1 MLSSKENYLLVFP
14 GIMSDF
20 NNYIQNLQENIKRG
34 GERSHYPSLK
44 LLIEG
49 LMIGVNARIEEKGNQ
64 AGIPD
69 LTIRKNDRIWGY
81 IEAKDIDI
89 DLNKIQKTAQLK
101 RYLESNIGYNLI
113 LTNYLEF
120 WWYVDGE
127 CEKTAKLANL
137 EQGEI
142 ILVNDLQPI
151 KELLQSFFNQKAK
164 DINNYYDL
172 AKEMAAYTKTIRN
185 AIQSSLEIE
194 TTTEELNRLKE
205 TFKKLLLLDI
215 DNDKFADMYSQT
227 IAYGLFTAKIGHAQN
242 PGQFAFNRTTASIYI
257 SDRIPFLKGLFDLVL
272 GTDSVSKIHKSIEN
286 LIDLFNTIDMT
297 NILENFGQE
306 TRTQDPVIH
315 FYETFLAAYQAS
327 LRKSRGVY
335 YTPEPVVNFIVR
347 SVDDILDKVFDL
359 QYGLGNR
366 KVTILDPATGTGTFL
381 YAVIKQIRDNVKKYG
396 IDNWNSFLR
405 DTKLVNRLF
414 GFELLMTPYTIAH
427 LKLGLLL
434 GDLGYKFAPEE
445 RLKVYLT
452 NALEEGI
459 KEGDLIPGI
468 TQIIAEES
476 SQAGKVKTEIPV
488 MVVLG
493 NPPYSVSSQNASKR
507 KRVLNQDEKYLADV
521 EYTGSAW
528 NRIYKTG
535 KAGKTITE
543 LTHIG
548 ELLELY
554 KGRVRLE
561 KEKNIQPLDDD
572 YIKFIRFAQDQI
584 QKNPKGYGI
593 IGFITNHSYLN
604 GLIHRGMREEL
615 LKYFDTLYIMD
626 LHGNSLLKETTPDG
640 NVDQNVFDIQQGVS
654 ILIAVRE
661 KSEPD
666 YFSTA
671 YKSRDG
677 IKEMAKVL
685 YYDLWGSRE
694 DKYKFL
700 ESTSLDNVDWIELQ
714 PTEPN
719 YFFTAINYSLDIEKE
734 YQNYWNIQ
742 DIFLVYSNVI
752 ETGKDD
758 VLISF
763 DRNEIKEFVTQLSN
777 PEILDQYISDIYK
790 IADSPNW
797 NFFKSR
803 SLIVKNGIEN
813 DLIQP
818 IYYRPFDIRFT
829 YYHSILRRMQEKV
842 LTNLIQDNL
851 GLLAMRQVASGD
863 NQYTHFMVCNQ
874 IVDNRSFFSNRGRP
888 SVFPLY
894 TYPNTENKQ
903 TNLFLEKTPN
913 LSPKFLEAIK
923 EKLGKIPTPEEIFY
937 YAYAIFHSPTY
948 RTRYAEFLKIDFP
961 RLPLTSNQKL
971 FHELAIKGEE
981 LVNLHLMKSD
991 KLNTLTTTYQAIEE
1005 NQVSEVT
1012 YNSELQR
1019 VYINKASYFTDI
1031 PSHIW
1036 ELKIGG
1042 YQVLDKWL
1050 KDRKN
1055 ANRKLSIE
1063 EINHYQKIVIALTK
1077 TLRLMQEIDRII
1089 PGFPID

>member
-1 MLSSKENYLLVFP
+1 
-14 GIMSDF
+14 MSDF
-20 NNYIQNLQENIKRG
+20 NNYIQDLQENSQRG

-44 LLIEG
+44 RLIED
-49 LMIGVNARIEEKGNQ
+49 LMIGINARIEEKGNQ

-69 LTIRKNDRIWGY
+69 LTIRKNDRILGY
-81 IEAKDIDI
+81 IEAKDIHI
-89 DLNKIQKTAQLK
+89 DLGKIQKTAQIK
-101 RYLESNIGYNLI
+101 RYLESNIGDNLI

-127 CEKTAKLANL
+127 CEKTAKLADL
-137 EQGEI
+137 EEGKI
-142 ILVNDLQPI
+142 ILINNLQPI
-151 KELLQSFFNQKAK
+151 RELLQLFLNQKAK

-194 TTTEELNRLKE
+194 TTTEELNQLKS

-215 DNDKFADMYSQT
+215 DNDKFADMYAQT

-306 TRTQDPVIH
+306 TRTEDPVIH
-315 FYETFLAAYQAS
+315 FYETFLAAYESS

-347 SVDDILDKVFDL
+347 SVDNILDQVFDL
-359 QYGLGNR
+359 EYGLGNR

-381 YAVIKQIRDNVKKYG
+381 YAVIKQIRDNVAKFD
-396 IDNWNSFLR
+396 IRQWNNFLR
-405 DTKLVNRLF
+405 GARLLNRLF

-434 GDLGYKFAPEE
+434 GDLGYKFVPEE

-452 NALEEGI
+452 NALETGI

-507 KRVLNQDEKYLADV
+507 KRVLNQDERYLADI

-572 YIKFIRFAQDQI
+572 YIKFIRFAQYQI
-584 QKNPKGYGI
+584 QKTPKGYGI

-626 LHGNSLLKETTPDG
+626 LHGNSLLKETTPEG
-640 NVDQNVFDIQQGVS
+640 NVDQNVFDIQQGVA

-677 IKEMAKVL
+677 VKEMAKVL
-685 YYDLWGSRE
+685 YYDVWGRRE

-700 ESTSLDNVDWIELQ
+700 ESASLDNINWIEVK

-719 YFFTAINYSLDIEKE
+719 YFFAPKNLDYEDEYNKELSINDIFPVYAAGVKTRRDNVCVDYDRETLLNRFCDISINTNLEELKEKYNIKDTEYWNLEKAKLDIK
-734 YQNYWNIQ
+734 Q
-742 DIFLVYSNVI
+742 DEI
-752 ETGKDD
+752 ESK
-758 VLISF
+758 L
-763 DRNEIKEFVTQLSN
+763 L
-777 PEILDQYISDIYK
+777 LY
-790 IADSPNW
+790 A
-797 NFFKSR
+797 
-803 SLIVKNGIEN
+803 
-813 DLIQP
+813 
-818 IYYRPFDIRFT
+818 YRPFDNRWVYYNHKIIERGDSRKELMGHLLKGNNIALLSCRQQVEPGFYHIFCSEILTEHCTVSLKSREAT
-829 YYHSILRRMQEKV
+829 Y
-842 LTNLIQDNL
+842 
-851 GLLAMRQVASGD
+851 
-863 NQYTHFMVCNQ
+863 
-874 IVDNRSFFSNRGRP
+874 
-888 SVFPLY
+888 VFPLY
-894 TYPNTENKQ
+894 TYPNTENDQ
-903 TNLFLEKTPN
+903 TNLFIERTPN
-913 LSPKFLEAIK
+913 LSPTFLKTIK

-991 KLNTLTTTYQAIEE
+991 KLNTLITTYQTIGN
-1005 NQVSEVT
+1005 NQVTEVT

-1019 VYINKASYFTDI
+1019 VYINKQSYFTDI
-1031 PSHIW
+1031 PPHIW
-1036 ELKIGG
+1036 EFKIGG

-1055 ANRKLSIE
+1055 ANRKLSVE
-1063 EINHYQKIVIALTK
+1063 EINHYQKIVIALTD
-1077 TLRLMQEIDRII
+1077 TLRLMQEIDKII
-1089 PGFPID
+1089 PGFPIE

>member
-1 MLSSKENYLLVFP
+1 
-14 GIMSDF
+14 MSDF
-20 NNYIQNLQENIKRG
+20 NNYIQDLQENSQRG

-44 LLIEG
+44 RLIED
-49 LMIGVNARIEEKGNQ
+49 LMIGINARIEEKGNQ

-69 LTIRKNDRIWGY
+69 LTIRKNDRILGY
-81 IEAKDIDI
+81 IEAKDIHI
-89 DLNKIQKTAQLK
+89 DLGKIQKTAQIK
-101 RYLESNIGYNLI
+101 RYLESNIGDNLI

-127 CEKTAKLANL
+127 CEKTAKLADL
-137 EQGEI
+137 EEGKI
-142 ILVNDLQPI
+142 ILINNLQPI
-151 KELLQSFFNQKAK
+151 RELLQLFLNQKAK

-194 TTTEELNRLKE
+194 TTTEELNQLKS

-215 DNDKFADMYSQT
+215 DNDKFADMYAQT

-306 TRTQDPVIH
+306 TRTEDPVIH
-315 FYETFLAAYQAS
+315 FYETFLAAYESS

-347 SVDDILDKVFDL
+347 SVDNILDQVFDL
-359 QYGLGNR
+359 EYGLGNR

-381 YAVIKQIRDNVKKYG
+381 YAVIKQIRDNVAKFD
-396 IDNWNSFLR
+396 IRQWNNFLR
-405 DTKLVNRLF
+405 GARLLNRLF

-434 GDLGYKFAPEE
+434 GDLGYKFVPEE

-452 NALEEGI
+452 NALETGI

-507 KRVLNQDEKYLADV
+507 KRVLNQDERYLADI

-528 NRIYKTG
+528 NRISKTG

-572 YIKFIRFAQDQI
+572 YIKFIRFAQYQI
-584 QKNPKGYGI
+584 QKTPKGYGI

-626 LHGNSLLKETTPDG
+626 LHGNSLLKETTPEG
-640 NVDQNVFDIQQGVS
+640 NVDQNVFDIQQGVA

-677 IKEMAKVL
+677 VKEMAKVL
-685 YYDLWGSRE
+685 YYDVWGRRE

-700 ESTSLDNVDWIELQ
+700 ESASLDNINWIEVK

-719 YFFTAINYSLDIEKE
+719 YFFAPKNLDYEDEYNKELSINDIFPVYAAGVKTRRDNVCVDYDRETLLNRFCDISINTNLEELKEKYNIKDTEYWNLEKAKLDIK
-734 YQNYWNIQ
+734 Q
-742 DIFLVYSNVI
+742 DEI
-752 ETGKDD
+752 ESK
-758 VLISF
+758 L
-763 DRNEIKEFVTQLSN
+763 L
-777 PEILDQYISDIYK
+777 LY
-790 IADSPNW
+790 A
-797 NFFKSR
+797 
-803 SLIVKNGIEN
+803 
-813 DLIQP
+813 
-818 IYYRPFDIRFT
+818 YRPFDNRWVYYNHKIIERGDSRKELMGHLLKGNNIALLSCRQQVEPGFYHIFCSEILTEHCTVSLKSREAT
-829 YYHSILRRMQEKV
+829 Y
-842 LTNLIQDNL
+842 
-851 GLLAMRQVASGD
+851 
-863 NQYTHFMVCNQ
+863 
-874 IVDNRSFFSNRGRP
+874 
-888 SVFPLY
+888 VFPLY
-894 TYPNTENKQ
+894 TYPNTENDQ
-903 TNLFLEKTPN
+903 TNLFIERTPN
-913 LSPKFLEAIK
+913 LSPTFLKTIK

-991 KLNTLTTTYQAIEE
+991 KLNTLITTYQTIGD

-1019 VYINKASYFTDI
+1019 VYINKQSYFTDI
-1031 PSHIW
+1031 PPHIW
-1036 ELKIGG
+1036 EFKIGG

-1055 ANRKLSIE
+1055 ANRKLSVE
-1063 EINHYQKIVIALTK
+1063 EINHYQKIVIALTD
-1077 TLRLMQEIDRII
+1077 TLRLMQEIDKII
-1089 PGFPID
+1089 PGFPIE

>member
-1 MLSSKENYLLVFP
+1 
-14 GIMSDF
+14 MSDF
-20 NNYIQNLQENIKRG
+20 NNYIQDLQENIKRG

-44 LLIEG
+44 HLIEG

-69 LTIRKNDRIWGY
+69 LTIRKNDRILGY
-81 IEAKDIDI
+81 IEAKDIHI
-89 DLNKIQKTAQLK
+89 DLGKIQKTAQIK

-120 WWYVDGE
+120 HWYVDGE
-127 CEKTAKLANL
+127 CEKTAKLADL

-142 ILVNDLQPI
+142 ILVNDLRPI
-151 KELLQSFFNQKAK
+151 TELLQSFLNQKAR

-194 TTTEELNRLKE
+194 TTTEELNQLKS

-306 TRTQDPVIH
+306 TRTEDPVIH
-315 FYETFLAAYQAS
+315 FYETFLAAYESS

-347 SVDDILDKVFDL
+347 SVDNILDKVFDL
-359 QYGLGNR
+359 EYGLGNR

-381 YAVIKQIRDNVKKYG
+381 YAVIKQIRDNVAKFD
-396 IDNWNSFLR
+396 IRQWNNFLR
-405 DTKLVNRLF
+405 GARLLNRLF

-434 GDLGYKFAPEE
+434 GDLGYKFVPEE

-452 NALEEGI
+452 NALEAGI

-507 KRVLNQDEKYLADV
+507 KRVLNQDERYLADV

-572 YIKFIRFAQDQI
+572 YIKFIRFAQYQI
-584 QKNPKGYGI
+584 QKTPKGYGI

-626 LHGNSLLKETTPDG
+626 LHGNSLLKETTPEG
-640 NVDQNVFDIQQGVS
+640 NVDQNVFDIQQGVA

-677 IKEMAKVL
+677 VKEMAKVL

-700 ESTSLDNVDWIELQ
+700 ESASLDNVNWIELQ

-719 YFFTAINYSLDIEKE
+719 YFFAPKNLDYEDEYKKELSITDIFPLHAAGSQTRRDNVCVDYDKENLINRFSDIAINTNLEELKQKYNIKDTEYWSLEKAKLH
-734 YQNYWNIQ
+734 IQ
-742 DIFLVYSNVI
+742 
-752 ETGKDD
+752 E
-758 VLISF
+758 
-763 DRNEIKEFVTQLSN
+763 NEIKSKL
-777 PEILDQYISDIYK
+777 LLY
-790 IADSPNW
+790 A
-797 NFFKSR
+797 
-803 SLIVKNGIEN
+803 
-813 DLIQP
+813 
-818 IYYRPFDIRFT
+818 YRPFDNRWVYYNPNIIERGDSRKELMGHLLKGNNIALLSCRQQVEPGFYHIFCSEILTERCIVSLKSRELT
-829 YYHSILRRMQEKV
+829 Y
-842 LTNLIQDNL
+842 
-851 GLLAMRQVASGD
+851 
-863 NQYTHFMVCNQ
+863 
-874 IVDNRSFFSNRGRP
+874 
-888 SVFPLY
+888 VFPLY
-894 TYPNTENKQ
+894 TYPNTENEQ
-903 TNLFLEKTPN
+903 TNLFIEKNPN

-923 EKLGKIPTPEEIFY
+923 EKLGKIPTPEKIFY

-991 KLNTLTTTYQAIEE
+991 KLNTLITTYQAIGD
-1005 NQVSEVT
+1005 NQVTEVT

-1019 VYINKASYFTDI
+1019 VYINKQSYFTDI
-1031 PSHIW
+1031 PPHIW
-1036 ELKIGG
+1036 EFKIGG

-1063 EINHYQKIVIALTK
+1063 EINHYQKIVIALTD

-1089 PGFPID
+1089 PGFPIE

>member
-1 MLSSKENYLLVFP
+1 
-14 GIMSDF
+14 MSDF
-20 NNYIQNLQENIKRG
+20 NNYIQDLQENSQRG

-44 LLIEG
+44 RLIED
-49 LMIGVNARIEEKGNQ
+49 LMIGINARIEEKGNQ

-69 LTIRKNDRIWGY
+69 LTIRKNDRILGY
-81 IEAKDIDI
+81 IEAKDIHI
-89 DLNKIQKTAQLK
+89 DLGKIQKTAQIK

-120 WWYVDGE
+120 HWYVDGE
-127 CEKTAKLANL
+127 CEKTAKLADL

-151 KELLQSFFNQKAK
+151 TELLQSFLNQKAK

-194 TTTEELNRLKE
+194 TTTEELNQLKS

-215 DNDKFADMYSQT
+215 DNDKFADMYAQT

-306 TRTQDPVIH
+306 TRTEDPVIH
-315 FYETFLAAYQAS
+315 FYETFLAAYESS

-347 SVDDILDKVFDL
+347 SVDNILDKVFDL
-359 QYGLGNR
+359 EYGLGNR

-381 YAVIKQIRDNVKKYG
+381 YAVIKQIRDNVAKFD
-396 IDNWNSFLR
+396 IRQWNNFLR
-405 DTKLVNRLF
+405 GARLLNRLF

-434 GDLGYKFAPEE
+434 GDLGYKFVPEE

-452 NALEEGI
+452 NALEAGI

-507 KRVLNQDEKYLADV
+507 KRVLNQDERYLADV

-528 NRIYKTG
+528 NRISKTG

-572 YIKFIRFAQDQI
+572 YIKFIRFAQYQI
-584 QKNPKGYGI
+584 QKTPKGYGI

-626 LHGNSLLKETTPDG
+626 LHGNSLLKETTPEG
-640 NVDQNVFDIQQGVS
+640 NVDQNVFDIQQGVA

-677 IKEMAKVL
+677 VKEMAKVL
-685 YYDLWGSRE
+685 YYDVWGRRE

-700 ESTSLDNVDWIELQ
+700 ESASLDNINWIEVK

-719 YFFTAINYSLDIEKE
+719 YFFAPKNLDYEDEYNKELSINDIFPVYAAGVKTRRDNVCVDYDRETLLNRFCDISINTNLEELKEKYNIKDTEYWNLEKAKLDIK
-734 YQNYWNIQ
+734 Q
-742 DIFLVYSNVI
+742 DEI
-752 ETGKDD
+752 ESK
-758 VLISF
+758 L
-763 DRNEIKEFVTQLSN
+763 L
-777 PEILDQYISDIYK
+777 LY
-790 IADSPNW
+790 A
-797 NFFKSR
+797 
-803 SLIVKNGIEN
+803 
-813 DLIQP
+813 
-818 IYYRPFDIRFT
+818 YRPFDNRWVYYNHKIIERGDSRKELMGHLLKGNNIALLSCRQQVEPGFYHIFCSEILTEHCTVSLKSREAT
-829 YYHSILRRMQEKV
+829 Y
-842 LTNLIQDNL
+842 
-851 GLLAMRQVASGD
+851 
-863 NQYTHFMVCNQ
+863 
-874 IVDNRSFFSNRGRP
+874 
-888 SVFPLY
+888 VFPLY
-894 TYPNTENKQ
+894 TYPNTENDQ
-903 TNLFLEKTPN
+903 TNLFIERTPN
-913 LSPKFLEAIK
+913 LSPTFLKTIK
-923 EKLGKIPTPEEIFY
+923 EKLGKIPTPEKIFY

-991 KLNTLTTTYQAIEE
+991 KLNNLITTYQTIGN
-1005 NQVSEVT
+1005 NQVTEVT

-1019 VYINKASYFTDI
+1019 VYINKQSYFTDI
-1031 PSHIW
+1031 PPHIW
-1036 ELKIGG
+1036 EFKIGG

-1055 ANRKLSIE
+1055 ANRKLSLE
-1063 EINHYQKIVIALTK
+1063 EIDHYQKIVIALTA
-1077 TLRLMQEIDRII
+1077 TLQLMQEIDRII
-1089 PGFPID
+1089 PGFPIE

>member
-1 MLSSKENYLLVFP
+1 
-14 GIMSDF
+14 MSDF
-20 NNYIQNLQENIKRG
+20 NNYIQDLQENIKRG

-44 LLIEG
+44 HLIEG

-69 LTIRKNDRIWGY
+69 LTIRKNDRILGY
-81 IEAKDIDI
+81 IEAKDIHI
-89 DLNKIQKTAQLK
+89 DLGKIQKTAQIK

-120 WWYVDGE
+120 HWYVDGE
-127 CEKTAKLANL
+127 CEKTAKLADL

-142 ILVNDLQPI
+142 ILVNDLRPI
-151 KELLQSFFNQKAK
+151 TELLQSFLNQKAR

-194 TTTEELNRLKE
+194 TTTEELNQLKS

-306 TRTQDPVIH
+306 TRTEDPVIH
-315 FYETFLAAYQAS
+315 FYETFLAAYESS

-347 SVDDILDKVFDL
+347 SVDNILDKVFDL
-359 QYGLGNR
+359 EYGLGNR

-381 YAVIKQIRDNVKKYG
+381 YAVIKQIRDNVAKFD
-396 IDNWNSFLR
+396 IRQWNNFLR
-405 DTKLVNRLF
+405 GARLLNRLF

-434 GDLGYKFAPEE
+434 GDLGYKFVPEE

-452 NALEEGI
+452 NALEAGI

-507 KRVLNQDEKYLADV
+507 KRVLNQDERYLADV

-572 YIKFIRFAQDQI
+572 YIKFIRFAQYQI
-584 QKNPKGYGI
+584 QKTPKGYGI

-626 LHGNSLLKETTPDG
+626 LHGNSLLKETTPEG
-640 NVDQNVFDIQQGVS
+640 NVDQNVFDIQQGVA

-677 IKEMAKVL
+677 VKEMAKVL

-700 ESTSLDNVDWIELQ
+700 ESASLDNVNWIELQ

-719 YFFTAINYSLDIEKE
+719 YFFAPKNLDYEDEYKKELSITDIFPLHAAGSQTRRDNVCVDYDKENLINRFSDIAINTNLEELKQKYNIKDTEYWSLEKAKLH
-734 YQNYWNIQ
+734 IQ
-742 DIFLVYSNVI
+742 
-752 ETGKDD
+752 E
-758 VLISF
+758 
-763 DRNEIKEFVTQLSN
+763 NEIKSKL
-777 PEILDQYISDIYK
+777 LLY
-790 IADSPNW
+790 A
-797 NFFKSR
+797 
-803 SLIVKNGIEN
+803 
-813 DLIQP
+813 
-818 IYYRPFDIRFT
+818 YRPFDNRWVYYNPNIIERGDSRKELMGHLLKGNNIALLSCRQQVEPGFYHIFCSEILTERCIVSLKSRELT
-829 YYHSILRRMQEKV
+829 Y
-842 LTNLIQDNL
+842 
-851 GLLAMRQVASGD
+851 
-863 NQYTHFMVCNQ
+863 
-874 IVDNRSFFSNRGRP
+874 
-888 SVFPLY
+888 VFPLY
-894 TYPNTENKQ
+894 TYPNTENEQ
-903 TNLFLEKTPN
+903 TNLFIEKNPN

-923 EKLGKIPTPEEIFY
+923 EKLGKIPTPEKIFY

-991 KLNTLTTTYQAIEE
+991 KLNTLITTYQAIGD
-1005 NQVSEVT
+1005 NQVTEVT

-1019 VYINKASYFTDI
+1019 VYINKQSYFTDI
-1031 PSHIW
+1031 PPHIW
-1036 ELKIGG
+1036 EFKIGG

-1055 ANRKLSIE
+1055 ANRKLSLE
-1063 EINHYQKIVIALTK
+1063 EIDHYQKIVIALTA
-1077 TLRLMQEIDRII
+1077 TLQLMQEIDRII
-1089 PGFPID
+1089 PGFPIE

>member
-1 MLSSKENYLLVFP
+1 
-14 GIMSDF
+14 MSDF
-20 NNYIQNLQENIKRG
+20 NNYIQDLQENIKRG

-44 LLIEG
+44 HLIEG

-69 LTIRKNDRIWGY
+69 LTIRKNDRILGY
-81 IEAKDIDI
+81 IEAKDIHI
-89 DLNKIQKTAQLK
+89 DLGKIQKTAQIK

-120 WWYVDGE
+120 HWYVDGE
-127 CEKTAKLANL
+127 CEKTAKLADL

-142 ILVNDLQPI
+142 ILVNDLRPI
-151 KELLQSFFNQKAK
+151 TELLQSFLNQKAR

-194 TTTEELNRLKE
+194 TTTEELNQLKS

-215 DNDKFADMYSQT
+215 DNDKFADMYAQT

-306 TRTQDPVIH
+306 TRTEDPVIH
-315 FYETFLAAYQAS
+315 FYETFLAAYESS

-347 SVDDILDKVFDL
+347 SVDDILDQVFDL
-359 QYGLGNR
+359 EYGLGNR

-381 YAVIKQIRDNVKKYG
+381 YAVIKQIRDNVAKFD
-396 IDNWNSFLR
+396 IRQWNNFLR
-405 DTKLVNRLF
+405 GARLLNRLF

-434 GDLGYKFAPEE
+434 GDLGYKFVPEE

-452 NALEEGI
+452 NALEAGI

-507 KRVLNQDEKYLADV
+507 KRVLNQDERYLADV

-572 YIKFIRFAQDQI
+572 YIKFIRFAQYQI
-584 QKNPKGYGI
+584 QKTPKGYGI

-626 LHGNSLLKETTPDG
+626 LHGNSLLKETTPEG
-640 NVDQNVFDIQQGVS
+640 NVDQNVFDIQQGVA

-677 IKEMAKVL
+677 VKEMAKVL

-700 ESTSLDNVDWIELQ
+700 ESASLDNVNWIELQ

-719 YFFTAINYSLDIEKE
+719 YFFAPKNLDYEDEYKKELSITDIFPLHAAGSQTRRDNVCVDYDKENLINRFSDIAINTNLEELKQKYNIKDTEYWSLEKAKLH
-734 YQNYWNIQ
+734 IQ
-742 DIFLVYSNVI
+742 
-752 ETGKDD
+752 E
-758 VLISF
+758 
-763 DRNEIKEFVTQLSN
+763 NEIKSKL
-777 PEILDQYISDIYK
+777 LLY
-790 IADSPNW
+790 A
-797 NFFKSR
+797 
-803 SLIVKNGIEN
+803 
-813 DLIQP
+813 
-818 IYYRPFDIRFT
+818 YRPFDNRWVYYNPNIIERGDSRKELMGHLLKGNNIALLSCRQQVEPGFYHIFCSEILTERCIVSLKSRELT
-829 YYHSILRRMQEKV
+829 Y
-842 LTNLIQDNL
+842 
-851 GLLAMRQVASGD
+851 
-863 NQYTHFMVCNQ
+863 
-874 IVDNRSFFSNRGRP
+874 
-888 SVFPLY
+888 VFPLY
-894 TYPNTENKQ
+894 TYPNTENEQ
-903 TNLFLEKTPN
+903 TNLFIEKNPN

-923 EKLGKIPTPEEIFY
+923 EKLGKIPTPEKIFY

-991 KLNTLTTTYQAIEE
+991 KLNTLITTYQAIGD
-1005 NQVSEVT
+1005 NQVTEVT

-1019 VYINKASYFTDI
+1019 VYINKQSYFTDI
-1031 PSHIW
+1031 PPHIW
-1036 ELKIGG
+1036 EFKIGG

-1055 ANRKLSIE
+1055 ANRKLSVE
-1063 EINHYQKIVIALTK
+1063 EINHYQKIVIALTD

-1089 PGFPID
+1089 PGFPIE

>member
-1 MLSSKENYLLVFP
+1 
-14 GIMSDF
+14 MSDF
-20 NNYIQNLQENIKRG
+20 NNYIQDLQENSQRG

-44 LLIEG
+44 RLIED
-49 LMIGVNARIEEKGNQ
+49 LMIGINARIEEKGNQ

-69 LTIRKNDRIWGY
+69 LTIRKNDRILGY
-81 IEAKDIDI
+81 IEAKDIHI
-89 DLNKIQKTAQLK
+89 DLGKIQKTAQIK
-101 RYLESNIGYNLI
+101 RYLESNIGDNLI

-127 CEKTAKLANL
+127 CEKTAKLADL
-137 EQGEI
+137 EEGKI
-142 ILVNDLQPI
+142 ILINNLQPI
-151 KELLQSFFNQKAK
+151 RELLQLFLNQKAK

-194 TTTEELNRLKE
+194 TTTEELNQLKS

-215 DNDKFADMYSQT
+215 DNDKFADMYAQT

-306 TRTQDPVIH
+306 TRTEDPVIH
-315 FYETFLAAYQAS
+315 FYETFLAAYESS

-347 SVDDILDKVFDL
+347 SVDNILDQVFDL
-359 QYGLGNR
+359 EYGLGNR

-381 YAVIKQIRDNVKKYG
+381 YAVIKQIRDNVAKFD
-396 IDNWNSFLR
+396 IRQWNNFLR
-405 DTKLVNRLF
+405 GARLLNRLF

-434 GDLGYKFAPEE
+434 GDLGYKFVPEE

-452 NALEEGI
+452 NALEAGI

-507 KRVLNQDEKYLADV
+507 KRVLNQDERYLADV

-528 NRIYKTG
+528 NRISKTG

-572 YIKFIRFAQDQI
+572 YIKFIRFAQYQI
-584 QKNPKGYGI
+584 QKTPKGYGI

-626 LHGNSLLKETTPDG
+626 LHGNSLLKETTPEG
-640 NVDQNVFDIQQGVS
+640 NVDQNVFDIQQGVA

-677 IKEMAKVL
+677 VKEMAKVL
-685 YYDLWGSRE
+685 YYDVWGRRE

-700 ESTSLDNVDWIELQ
+700 ESASLDNINWIEVK

-719 YFFTAINYSLDIEKE
+719 YFFAPKNLDYEDEYNKELSINDIFPVYAAGVKTRRDNVCVDYDRETLLNRFCDISINTNLEELKEKYNIKDTEYWNLEKAKLDIK
-734 YQNYWNIQ
+734 Q
-742 DIFLVYSNVI
+742 DEI
-752 ETGKDD
+752 ESK
-758 VLISF
+758 L
-763 DRNEIKEFVTQLSN
+763 L
-777 PEILDQYISDIYK
+777 LY
-790 IADSPNW
+790 A
-797 NFFKSR
+797 
-803 SLIVKNGIEN
+803 
-813 DLIQP
+813 
-818 IYYRPFDIRFT
+818 YRPFDNRWVYYNHKIIERGDSRKELMGHLLKGNNIALLSCRQQVEPGFYHIFCSEILTEHCTVSLKSREAT
-829 YYHSILRRMQEKV
+829 Y
-842 LTNLIQDNL
+842 
-851 GLLAMRQVASGD
+851 
-863 NQYTHFMVCNQ
+863 
-874 IVDNRSFFSNRGRP
+874 
-888 SVFPLY
+888 VFPLY
-894 TYPNTENKQ
+894 TYPNTENDQ
-903 TNLFLEKTPN
+903 TNLFIERTPN
-913 LSPKFLEAIK
+913 LSPTFLKTIK
-923 EKLGKIPTPEEIFY
+923 EKLGKIPTPEKIFY

-991 KLNTLTTTYQAIEE
+991 KLNNLITTYQTIGD
-1005 NQVSEVT
+1005 NQVTEVT

-1019 VYINKASYFTDI
+1019 VYINKQSYFTDI
-1031 PSHIW
+1031 PPHIW
-1036 ELKIGG
+1036 EFKIGG

-1055 ANRKLSIE
+1055 ANRKLSVE
-1063 EINHYQKIVIALTK
+1063 EINHYQKIVIALTD
-1077 TLRLMQEIDRII
+1077 TLRLMQEIDKII
-1089 PGFPID
+1089 PGFPIE

>member
-1 MLSSKENYLLVFP
+1 
-14 GIMSDF
+14 MSDF
-20 NNYIQNLQENIKRG
+20 NNYIQDLQENIKRG

-44 LLIEG
+44 HLIEG

-69 LTIRKNDRIWGY
+69 LTIRKNDRILGY
-81 IEAKDIDI
+81 IEAKDIHI
-89 DLNKIQKTAQLK
+89 DLGKIQKTAQIK

-127 CEKTAKLANL
+127 CEKTAKLADL
-137 EQGEI
+137 EQGKI
-142 ILVNDLQPI
+142 ILINNLQPI
-151 KELLQSFFNQKAK
+151 RELLQLFLNQKAK

-194 TTTEELNRLKE
+194 TTTEELNQLKS

-215 DNDKFADMYSQT
+215 DNDKFADMYAQT

-257 SDRIPFLKGLFDLVL
+257 TDRIPFLKGLFDLVL

-306 TRTQDPVIH
+306 TRTEDPVIH
-315 FYETFLAAYQAS
+315 FYETFLAAYESS

-359 QYGLGNR
+359 EYGLGNR

-381 YAVIKQIRDNVKKYG
+381 YAVIKQIRDNVAKFD
-396 IDNWNSFLR
+396 IRQWNNFLR
-405 DTKLVNRLF
+405 GARLLNRLF

-434 GDLGYKFAPEE
+434 GDLGYKFVPEE

-452 NALEEGI
+452 NALEAGI

-507 KRVLNQDEKYLADV
+507 KRVLNQDERYLADV

-572 YIKFIRFAQDQI
+572 YIKFIRFAQYQI
-584 QKNPKGYGI
+584 QKTPKGYGI

-626 LHGNSLLKETTPDG
+626 LHGNSLLKETTPEG
-640 NVDQNVFDIQQGVS
+640 NVDQNVFDIQQGVA

-677 IKEMAKVL
+677 VKEMAKVL

-700 ESTSLDNVDWIELQ
+700 ESASLDNVNWIELQ

-719 YFFTAINYSLDIEKE
+719 YFFAPKNLDYEDEYKKELSITDIFPLHAAGSQTRRDNVCVDYDKENLINRFSDIAINTNLEELKQKYNIKDTEYWSLEKAKLH
-734 YQNYWNIQ
+734 IQ
-742 DIFLVYSNVI
+742 
-752 ETGKDD
+752 E
-758 VLISF
+758 
-763 DRNEIKEFVTQLSN
+763 NEIKSKL
-777 PEILDQYISDIYK
+777 LLY
-790 IADSPNW
+790 A
-797 NFFKSR
+797 
-803 SLIVKNGIEN
+803 
-813 DLIQP
+813 
-818 IYYRPFDIRFT
+818 YRPFDNRWVYYNPNIIERGDSRKELMGHLLKGNNIALLSCRQQVEPGFYHIFCSEILTERCIVSLKSRELT
-829 YYHSILRRMQEKV
+829 Y
-842 LTNLIQDNL
+842 
-851 GLLAMRQVASGD
+851 
-863 NQYTHFMVCNQ
+863 
-874 IVDNRSFFSNRGRP
+874 
-888 SVFPLY
+888 VFPLY
-894 TYPNTENKQ
+894 TYPNTENEQ
-903 TNLFLEKTPN
+903 TNLFIEKNPN

-923 EKLGKIPTPEEIFY
+923 EKLGKIPTPEKIFY

-991 KLNTLTTTYQAIEE
+991 KLNTLITTYQAIGD
-1005 NQVSEVT
+1005 NQVTEVT

-1019 VYINKASYFTDI
+1019 VYINKQSYFTDI
-1031 PSHIW
+1031 PPHIW
-1036 ELKIGG
+1036 EFKIGG

-1063 EINHYQKIVIALTK
+1063 EINHYQKIVIALTA
-1077 TLRLMQEIDRII
+1077 TLQLMQEIDRII
-1089 PGFPID
+1089 PGFPIE

>member
-1 MLSSKENYLLVFP
+1 MIEFT
-14 GIMSDF
+14 
-20 NNYIQNLQENIKRG
+20 NYIQDIQTNIKHG
-34 GERSHYPSLK
+34 GERSHYPSLQR
-44 LLIEG
+44 LIEG
-49 LMIGVNARIEEKGNQ
+49 LMIGINATIEEKGNQ
-64 AGIPD
+64 EGIPD
-69 LTIRKNDRIWGY
+69 FTIRKNDRVLGY
-81 IEAKDIDI
+81 IEAKDINV
-89 DLNKIQKTAQLK
+89 DLAKTEKTEQLK

-120 WWYVDGE
+120 SLYVDGE
-127 CEKTAKLANL
+127 CEKTANLAYL

-142 ILVNDLQPI
+142 ILVDDLQQI
-151 KELLQSFFNQKAK
+151 EELLQLFLAQKAK

-185 AIQSSLEIE
+185 AIFATLHIE
-194 TTTEELNRLKE
+194 GNTEELNQLKE
-205 TFKKLLLLDI
+205 TFKQILILDI
-215 DNDKFADMYSQT
+215 DNQSFADMYAQT
-227 IAYGLFTAKIGHAQN
+227 IAYGLFTARIGHAQN
-242 PGQFAFNRTTASIYI
+242 PGEFAFNRTTASIYI
-257 SDRIPFLKGLFDLVL
+257 SDRIPFLRGLFDIVIA
-272 GTDSVSKIHKSIEN
+272 TDGVSKIHKSIEN
-286 LIDLFNTIDMT
+286 LVELLNAVDMT
-297 NILENFGQE
+297 NILETFGQE

-315 FYETFLAAYQAS
+315 FYETFLAAYEAK

-347 SVDDILDKVFDL
+347 SVNDILDQVFDL
-359 QYGLGNR
+359 QDGLGNR
-366 KVTILDPATGTGTFL
+366 RVTILDPATGTGTFL
-381 YAVIKQIRDNVKKYG
+381 YAVIKQIRDNVAKYG
-396 IDNWNSFLR
+396 IDKWNNFLR
-405 DTKLVNRLF
+405 DAKLVNRLF

-459 KEGDLIPGI
+459 KQGDLIPGI

-476 SQAGKVKTEIPV
+476 SQAGKVKTEVPV

-507 KRVLNQDEKYLADV
+507 KRILNQDERYLADV

-528 NRIYKTG
+528 NKKYKTG

-572 YIKFIRFAQDQI
+572 YIKFIRFAQYQI
-584 QKNPKGYGI
+584 QKTPKGYGI

-626 LHGNSLLKETTPDG
+626 LHGNSLLKETTPEG
-640 NVDQNVFDIQQGVS
+640 NVDQNVFDIQQGVA

-677 IKEMAKVL
+677 MKEMAKVL

-694 DKYKFL
+694 DKYRFL
-700 ESTSLDNVDWIELQ
+700 ESASLNNVDWIELQ
-714 PTEPN
+714 PTAPN
-719 YFFTAINYSLDIEKE
+719 YFFAPKDFDLLTE
-734 YQNYWNIQ
+734 YNQGLSVT
-742 DIFLVYSNVI
+742 DIFPVNSTGVTTHRDHFVI
-752 ETGKDD
+752 D
-758 VLISF
+758 F
-763 DRNEIKEFVTQLSN
+763 DLDQLSKRIEDFIDLQITDE
-777 PEILDQYISDIYK
+777 EISTIYDLK
-790 IADSPNW
+790 DTRDW
-797 NFFKSR
+797 KL
-803 SLIVKNGIEN
+803 SLKRLSLNKNLKWESYFT
-813 DLIQP
+813 
-818 IYYRPFDIRFT
+818 IYLYRPFDKRF
-829 YYHSILRRMQEKV
+829 YYHHKDVVE
-842 LTNLIQDNL
+842 LTKHEVMRNLQFDNL
-851 GLLAMRQVASGD
+851 ALILCRQQKEIGFQHCFVSQNIGD
-863 NQYTHFMVCNQ
+863 GNSISINSRERNYY
-874 IVDNRSFFSNRGRP
+874 
-888 SVFPLY
+888 FPLY
-894 TYPNTENKQ
+894 IYPNTENQQ
-903 TNLFLEKTPN
+903 TNLFIEKTSN
-913 LSPKFLEAIK
+913 LSPKFLETIK
-923 EKLGKIPTPEEIFY
+923 TKLGKTPTPEQIFY

-948 RTRYAEFLKIDFP
+948 RSRYAEFLKIDFP

-971 FHELAIKGEE
+971 FDSLAEKGEE
-981 LVNLHLMKSD
+981 LVNLHLMKFTT
-991 KLNTLTTTYQAIEE
+991 LNNLITTFANQGN
-1005 NQVSEVT
+1005 NQVTEVT

-1019 VYINKASYFTDI
+1019 VYINKQSYFTEI
-1031 PSHIW
+1031 PQHIW
-1036 ELKIGG
+1036 EFKIGG

-1055 ANRKLSIE
+1055 ANRILSDD
-1063 EINHYQKIVIALTK
+1063 EINHYQKIVVALTE
-1077 TLRLMQEIDRII
+1077 TLRLMQEIDNLI
-1089 PGFPID
+1089 PGFPIE

>member
-1 MLSSKENYLLVFP
+1 
-14 GIMSDF
+14 MSDF
-20 NNYIQNLQENIKRG
+20 NNYIQDLQENSQRG

-44 LLIEG
+44 RLIEG
-49 LMIGVNARIEEKGNQ
+49 LMIGINARIEEKGNQ

-69 LTIRKNDRIWGY
+69 LTIRKNDRILGY
-81 IEAKDIDI
+81 IEAKDIHI
-89 DLNKIQKTAQLK
+89 DLGKIQKTAQIK

-120 WWYVDGE
+120 HWYVDGE
-127 CEKTAKLANL
+127 CEKTAKLADL
-137 EQGEI
+137 EEGKI
-142 ILVNDLQPI
+142 ILINNLQPI
-151 KELLQSFFNQKAK
+151 RELLQLFLNQKAK

-194 TTTEELNRLKE
+194 TTTEELNQLKS

-215 DNDKFADMYSQT
+215 DNDKFADMYAQT

-257 SDRIPFLKGLFDLVL
+257 TDRIPFLKGLFDLVL

-306 TRTQDPVIH
+306 TRTEDPVIH
-315 FYETFLAAYQAS
+315 FYETFLAAYESS

-347 SVDDILDKVFDL
+347 SVDNILDKVFDL
-359 QYGLGNR
+359 EYGLGNR

-381 YAVIKQIRDNVKKYG
+381 YAVIKQIRDNVAKFD
-396 IDNWNSFLR
+396 IRQWNNFLR
-405 DTKLVNRLF
+405 GARLLNRLF

-434 GDLGYKFAPEE
+434 GDLGYKFVPEE

-452 NALEEGI
+452 NALEAGI

-468 TQIIAEES
+468 TQIIAKES

-507 KRVLNQDEKYLADV
+507 KRVLNQDERYLADV

-572 YIKFIRFAQDQI
+572 YIKFIRFAQYQI
-584 QKNPKGYGI
+584 QKTPKGYGI

-604 GLIHRGMREEL
+604 GLINRGMREEL

-626 LHGNSLLKETTPDG
+626 LHGNSLLKETTPEG
-640 NVDQNVFDIQQGVS
+640 NVDQNVFDIQQGVA

-677 IKEMAKVL
+677 VKEMAKVL

-700 ESTSLDNVDWIELQ
+700 ESASLDNVNWIEVK

-719 YFFTAINYSLDIEKE
+719 YFFAPKNLDYEDEYNKELSINDIFPVYAAGVKTRRDNVCVDYDRETLLNRFCDISINTNLEELKEKYNIKDTEYWNLEKAKLDIK
-734 YQNYWNIQ
+734 Q
-742 DIFLVYSNVI
+742 DEI
-752 ETGKDD
+752 ESK
-758 VLISF
+758 L
-763 DRNEIKEFVTQLSN
+763 L
-777 PEILDQYISDIYK
+777 LY
-790 IADSPNW
+790 A
-797 NFFKSR
+797 
-803 SLIVKNGIEN
+803 
-813 DLIQP
+813 
-818 IYYRPFDIRFT
+818 YRPFDNRWVYYNHKIIERGDSRKELMGHLLKGNNIALLSCRQQVEPGFYHIFCSEILTEHCTVSLKSREAT
-829 YYHSILRRMQEKV
+829 Y
-842 LTNLIQDNL
+842 
-851 GLLAMRQVASGD
+851 
-863 NQYTHFMVCNQ
+863 
-874 IVDNRSFFSNRGRP
+874 
-888 SVFPLY
+888 VFPLY
-894 TYPNTENKQ
+894 TYPNTENDQ
-903 TNLFLEKTPN
+903 TNLFIEKNPN
-913 LSPKFLEAIK
+913 LSPKFLETIK
-923 EKLGKIPTPEEIFY
+923 EKLGKIPTPEKIFY

-991 KLNTLTTTYQAIEE
+991 KLNNLITTYQTIGN
-1005 NQVSEVT
+1005 NQVTEVT

-1019 VYINKASYFTDI
+1019 VYINKQSYFTDI
-1031 PSHIW
+1031 PPHIW
-1036 ELKIGG
+1036 EFKIGG

-1055 ANRKLSIE
+1055 ANRKLSVE
-1063 EINHYQKIVIALTK
+1063 EINHYQKIVIALTD
-1077 TLRLMQEIDRII
+1077 TLRLMQEIYKII
-1089 PGFPID
+1089 PGFPIE

>member
-1 MLSSKENYLLVFP
+1 
-14 GIMSDF
+14 MSDF
-20 NNYIQNLQENIKRG
+20 NNDINNYIQDLQENSQRG

-44 LLIEG
+44 RLIEG
-49 LMIGVNARIEEKGNQ
+49 LMIGINARIEEKGNQ

-69 LTIRKNDRIWGY
+69 LTIRKNERILGY
-81 IEAKDIDI
+81 IEAKDINI
-89 DLNKIQKTAQLK
+89 DLTKIEKTPQLK

-120 WWYVDGE
+120 RWYVNGE
-127 CEKTAKLANL
+127 CEKTAKLADL
-137 EQGEI
+137 KSGKI
-142 ILVNDLQPI
+142 ILINDLQPI
-151 KELLQSFFNQKAK
+151 RELLQLFLNQKAK

-194 TTTEELNRLKE
+194 TTTEELNQLKE

-215 DNDKFADMYSQT
+215 DNDKFADMYAQT

-242 PGQFAFNRTTASIYI
+242 PGEFAFNRTTASIYI
-257 SDRIPFLKGLFDLVL
+257 TDKIPFLKGLFDLVL

-306 TRTQDPVIH
+306 TRTEDPVIH
-315 FYETFLAAYQAS
+315 FYETFLAAYESS

-347 SVDDILDKVFDL
+347 SVNDILVNEEIFDL
-359 QYGLGNR
+359 EYGLGNR

-381 YAVIKQIRDNVKKYG
+381 YAVIKQIRDNVAKYG
-396 IDNWNSFLR
+396 VDKWNSFLR
-405 DTKLVNRLF
+405 DAKLLKRLF

-434 GDLGYKFAPEE
+434 GDLGYKFAPAE
-445 RLKVYLT
+445 RLKIYLT
-452 NALEEGI
+452 NALEAGI
-459 KEGDLIPGI
+459 KSGELIPGI

-476 SQAGKVKTEIPV
+476 SQAAKVKTEISV
-488 MVVLG
+488 TVVLG
-493 NPPYSVSSQNASKR
+493 NPPYAVSSQNASKR
-507 KRVLNQDEKYLADV
+507 KRVLNQDERYLADI
-521 EYTGSAW
+521 EYTGSTW

-561 KEKNIQPLDDD
+561 GEKNIQPLDDD
-572 YIKFIRFAQDQI
+572 YIKFIRFAQYQI
-584 QKNPKGYGI
+584 ENNAQNAGI

-615 LKYFDTLYIMD
+615 LKYFDRLYIMD
-626 LHGNSLLKETTPDG
+626 LHGNSLLKETTPEG
-640 NVDQNVFDIQQGVS
+640 NVDQNVFDIQQGVA

-661 KSEPD
+661 KDKPD
-666 YFSTA
+666 YGSTA

-677 IKEMAKVL
+677 VKEMAKVL
-685 YYDLWGSRE
+685 YYDLWGRRE

-700 ESTSLDNVDWIELQ
+700 ESASLDNVNWIEVK

-719 YFFTAINYSLDIEKE
+719 YFFAPKDFDYEDEYKKE
-734 YQNYWNIQ
+734 WLLK
-742 DIFLVYSNVI
+742 DIFTKYATGI
-752 ETGKDD
+752 ETGKDLYLVSFEKKSLED
-758 VLISF
+758 V
-763 DRNEIKEFVTQLSN
+763 IK
-777 PEILDQYISDIYK
+777 
-790 IADSPNW
+790 
-797 NFFKSR
+797 
-803 SLIVKNGIEN
+803 
-813 DLIQP
+813 DLINPSTSLLEIEQKYNIKDTTGWP
-818 IYYRPFDIRFT
+818 FSKKRTDLSKSSFNSFKMKLYCYRPFDNRYIYFDEF
-829 YYHSILRRMQEKV
+829 LRRPHKDVMV
-842 LTNLIQDNL
+842 NLLHDNL
-851 GLLAMRQVASGD
+851 TLMASRQQSEIGFYHIFITNNLGD
-863 NQYTHFMVCNQ
+863 CNALSL
-874 IVDNRSFFSNRGRP
+874 NSRERNYY
-888 SVFPLY
+888 FPLY

-923 EKLGKIPTPEEIFY
+923 EKLGKIPTPEQIFY

-961 RLPLTSNQKL
+961 RLPLTSNQNL
-971 FHELAIKGEE
+971 FNSLAIKGEE

-991 KLNTLTTTYQAIEE
+991 TLNNLMTTYQTIED

-1019 VYINKASYFTDI
+1019 VYINKQSYFTNI
-1031 PSHIW
+1031 PPHIW
-1036 ELKIGG
+1036 EFKIGG

-1055 ANRKLSIE
+1055 AKRQLSTE
-1063 EINHYQKIVIALTK
+1063 EINHYQKIVISLTE
-1077 TLRLMQEIDRII
+1077 TFRIMEEIDRII
-1089 PGFPID
+1089 PGFPII

>member
-1 MLSSKENYLLVFP
+1 MTN
-14 GIMSDF
+14 F
-20 NNYIQNLQENIKRG
+20 NNYIQDIQTNIKRG
-34 GERSHYPSLK
+34 GERSHYPSLQR
-44 LLIEG
+44 LIEG
-49 LMIGVNARIEEKGNQ
+49 LMIGINARIEEKGNQ
-64 AGIPD
+64 EGIPD
-69 LTIRKNDRIWGY
+69 FTIRKNDRVLGY
-81 IEAKDIDI
+81 IEAKDINA
-89 DLNKIQKTAQLK
+89 DLIKTEKTEQIK

-120 WWYVDGE
+120 RWYVNGE
-127 CEKTAKLANL
+127 CEKTAKLADL

-142 ILVNDLQPI
+142 TLVDDLQPI
-151 KELLQSFFNQKAK
+151 TELLQLFLDQKAK

-185 AIQSSLEIE
+185 AIFSTLNIE
-194 TTTEELNRLKE
+194 TYTEQLNQLKE
-205 TFKKLLLLDI
+205 TFKQILILDI
-215 DNDKFADMYSQT
+215 DNQSFADVYAQT
-227 IAYGLFTAKIGHAQN
+227 IAYGLFTARIGHAQN
-242 PGQFAFNRTTASIYI
+242 PGQFTFNRTTASIYI
-257 SDRIPFLKGLFDLVL
+257 SDRIPFLKGLFDIVIA
-272 GTDSVSKIHKSIEN
+272 TDSVSKIHKSIEN
-286 LIDLFNTIDMT
+286 LVELLNTVDMT
-297 NILENFGQE
+297 NILETFGRE
-306 TRTQDPVIH
+306 TRTEDPVIH
-315 FYETFLAAYQAS
+315 FYETFLAAYQSS

-347 SVDDILDKVFDL
+347 AVNDILVNEEIFDL
-359 QYGLGNR
+359 QHGLGNR
-366 KVTILDPATGTGTFL
+366 RVTILDPATGTGTFL
-381 YAVIKQIRDNVKKYG
+381 YAVIKQIRDNVAKYG
-396 IDNWNSFLR
+396 IDKWNSFLR
-405 DTKLVNRLF
+405 DAKLVNRLF

-452 NALEEGI
+452 NALEAGI
-459 KEGDLIPGI
+459 KQGDLIPGI

-476 SQAGKVKTEIPV
+476 SQAGKVKTEVPV

-507 KRVLNQDEKYLADV
+507 KRILNQDERYLADV

-572 YIKFIRFAQDQI
+572 YIKFIRFAQYQI
-584 QKNPKGYGI
+584 QKTPKGYGI

-671 YKSRDG
+671 YKSRNG

-700 ESTSLDNVDWIELQ
+700 ESASLNNVDWIELQ
-714 PTEPN
+714 PTAPN
-719 YFFTAINYSLDIEKE
+719 YFFAPKDFDLATEYNQGWNVTDIFPINSSGIKTHRDHFVIDFDKQVLVNRIKDVVNSHNTQDEIKTKYNLKESGNYNLAQARQLLTKVDIE
-734 YQNYWNIQ
+734 
-742 DIFLVYSNVI
+742 
-752 ETGKDD
+752 T
-758 VLISF
+758 LI
-763 DRNEIKEFVTQLSN
+763 N
-777 PEILDQYISDIYK
+777 PIL
-790 IADSPNW
+790 
-797 NFFKSR
+797 
-803 SLIVKNGIEN
+803 
-813 DLIQP
+813 
-818 IYYRPFDIRFT
+818 YRPFDKRYI
-829 YYHSILRRMQEKV
+829 
-842 LTNLIQDNL
+842 
-851 GLLAMRQVASGD
+851 
-863 NQYTHFMVCNQ
+863 
-874 IVDNRSFFSNRGRP
+874 FFSEIFCERLRKEVMNSLILNNIALILSRQQKEIGFKHCLVTNTIGDGNTM
-888 SVFPLY
+888 SVNSREYNYYFPLY
-894 TYPNTENKQ
+894 TYPDTENQQ
-903 TNLFLEKTPN
+903 TNLFIERTPN

-923 EKLGKIPTPEEIFY
+923 NKLGKTPTPEQIFY

-971 FHELAIKGEE
+971 FNSLAEKGEE
-981 LVNLHLMKSD
+981 LVNLHLMKSE
-991 KLNTLTTTYQAIEE
+991 KLDNLITTYQQIGD
-1005 NQVSEVT
+1005 NQVTEVT
-1012 YNSELQR
+1012 YNSESQR
-1019 VYINKASYFTDI
+1019 VYINKQNYFTDI
-1031 PSHIW
+1031 PQHIW
-1036 ELKIGG
+1036 EFKIGG

-1055 ANRKLSIE
+1055 ANRVLSE
-1063 EINHYQKIVIALTK
+1063 DEIIHYQKIVVALTE
-1077 TLRLMQEIDRII
+1077 TLRLMQEIDTLI
-1089 PGFPID
+1089 PGFPIE

>member
-1 MLSSKENYLLVFP
+1 
-14 GIMSDF
+14 MSEF
-20 NNYIQNLQENIKRG
+20 NNYIQDLQENIKRG
-34 GERSHYPSLK
+34 GERSHYPSLQR
-44 LLIEG
+44 LIEG

-120 WWYVDGE
+120 HWYVDGE
-127 CEKTAKLANL
+127 CEKTAKLADL

-151 KELLQSFFNQKAK
+151 RELLQSFLNQKAK

-335 YTPEPVVNFIVR
+335 YTPEPVVNFIVH

-507 KRVLNQDEKYLADV
+507 KRVLNQDERYLADV
-521 EYTGSAW
+521 EYTGLVW

-640 NVDQNVFDIQQGVS
+640 NVDQNVFDIQQGVA

-661 KSEPD
+661 KSDPD

-1063 EINHYQKIVIALTK
+1063 EINHYQKIVIALTE

>member
-1 MLSSKENYLLVFP
+1 
-14 GIMSDF
+14 MSDF
-20 NNYIQNLQENIKRG
+20 NNYIQDLQENSQRG
-34 GERSHYPSLK
+34 GERSHYPGLK
-44 LLIEG
+44 RLIED
-49 LMIGVNARIEEKGNQ
+49 LMIGINARIEEKGNQ

-69 LTIRKNDRIWGY
+69 LTIRKNDRILGY
-81 IEAKDIDI
+81 IEAKDIHI
-89 DLNKIQKTAQLK
+89 DLGKIQKTAQIK

-127 CEKTAKLANL
+127 CEKTAKLADL

-142 ILVNDLQPI
+142 ILVNNLQPI
-151 KELLQSFFNQKAK
+151 RELLQLFLNQTAK

-194 TTTEELNRLKE
+194 TTTEELNQLKS

-215 DNDKFADMYSQT
+215 DNDKFADMYAQT

-257 SDRIPFLKGLFDLVL
+257 TDRIPFLKGLFDLVL

-306 TRTQDPVIH
+306 TRTEDPVIH
-315 FYETFLAAYQAS
+315 FYETFLAAYESS

-335 YTPEPVVNFIVR
+335 YTPEPVVNFIVC
-347 SVDDILDKVFDL
+347 SVDNILDQVFDL
-359 QYGLGNR
+359 EYGLGNR
-366 KVTILDPATGTGTFL
+366 KVIILDPATGTGTFL
-381 YAVIKQIRDNVKKYG
+381 YAVIKQIRDNVAKFD
-396 IDNWNSFLR
+396 IRQWNNFLR
-405 DTKLVNRLF
+405 GARLLNRLF
-414 GFELLMTPYTIAH
+414 GFELLMTPYTITH

-434 GDLGYKFAPEE
+434 GDLGYKFVPEE

-452 NALEEGI
+452 NALEAGI

-507 KRVLNQDEKYLADV
+507 KRVLNQDERYLADI

-572 YIKFIRFAQDQI
+572 YIKFIRFAQYQI
-584 QKNPKGYGI
+584 QKTPKGYGI

-626 LHGNSLLKETTPDG
+626 LHGNSLLKETTPEG
-640 NVDQNVFDIQQGVS
+640 NVDQNVFDIQQGVA

-677 IKEMAKVL
+677 VKEMAKVL
-685 YYDLWGSRE
+685 YYDVWGRRE

-700 ESTSLDNVDWIELQ
+700 ESASLDNINWIEVK

-719 YFFTAINYSLDIEKE
+719 YFFAPKNLDYEDEYNKELSINDIFPVYAAGVKTRRDNVCVDYDRETLLNRFCDISINTNLEELKEKYNIKDTEYWNLEKAKLDIK
-734 YQNYWNIQ
+734 Q
-742 DIFLVYSNVI
+742 DEI
-752 ETGKDD
+752 ESK
-758 VLISF
+758 L
-763 DRNEIKEFVTQLSN
+763 L
-777 PEILDQYISDIYK
+777 LY
-790 IADSPNW
+790 A
-797 NFFKSR
+797 
-803 SLIVKNGIEN
+803 
-813 DLIQP
+813 
-818 IYYRPFDIRFT
+818 YRPFDNRWVYYNHKIIERGDSRKELMGHLLKGNNIALLSCRQQVEPGFYHIFCSEILTEHCTVSLKSREAT
-829 YYHSILRRMQEKV
+829 Y
-842 LTNLIQDNL
+842 
-851 GLLAMRQVASGD
+851 
-863 NQYTHFMVCNQ
+863 
-874 IVDNRSFFSNRGRP
+874 
-888 SVFPLY
+888 VFPLY
-894 TYPNTENKQ
+894 TYPNTENDQ
-903 TNLFLEKTPN
+903 TNLFIERTPN
-913 LSPKFLEAIK
+913 LSPTFLKTIK

-991 KLNTLTTTYQAIEE
+991 KLNTLITTYQTIGD

-1019 VYINKASYFTDI
+1019 VYINKQSYFTDI
-1031 PSHIW
+1031 PPHIW
-1036 ELKIGG
+1036 EFKIGG

-1055 ANRKLSIE
+1055 ANRKLSVE
-1063 EINHYQKIVIALTK
+1063 EINHYQKIVIALTD
-1077 TLRLMQEIDRII
+1077 TLRLMQEIDKII
-1089 PGFPID
+1089 PGFPIE